1 MYLYVLFALTYV
13 LIRAIIIIETRK
25 EHSTVKT
32 SEFTKKAKD
41 AGCYIVEHGKEHD
54 KWYSPIT
61 GKYFR
66 VPRHQSKELG
76 TGLADRMMKDA
87 GLK

>member
-1 MYLYVLFALTYV
+1 M
-13 LIRAIIIIETRK
+13 
-25 EHSTVKT
+25 KT
-32 SEFTKKAKD
+32 SEFTKKAKE
-41 AGCYIVEHGKEHD
+41 AGCYMVEHGTEHD

-66 VPRHQSKELG
+66 VPRHPAKELG

>member
-1 MYLYVLFALTYV
+1 M
-13 LIRAIIIIETRK
+13 LIRVIIITEQRK

-32 SEFTKKAKD
+32 SEFTKQAKA

-66 VPRHQSKELG
+66 VPRHQAKELG
-76 TGLADRMMKDA
+76 TGLADRMKKDA